1 MHFLKISVIY
11 FMVFVL
17 HGHPVSSQTTHE
29 TAFFP
34 FLGTF
39 TGQAVFITS
48 RGLAKRDL
56 ELVVRREHPGF
67 SLEWTTISQSLSGKL
82 KRKNY
87 FLSFQP
93 AKRKGFYAS
102 TDKIDRFGS
111 KIPIDLLAGDPQ
123 VSAKIDG
130 KTMTVYVVLITDD
143 GAHEVQTYERTLV
156 AGGGMRLKFSRVRNG
171 KSLKT
176 IEANLHRKE

>member
-1 MHFLKISVIY
+1 MRFLKIMLLVGL
-11 FMVFVL
+11 MFVQQT
-17 HGHPVSSQTTHE
+17 HSIKAQTTPE

-39 TGQAVFITS
+39 TGQAVFFTPN
-48 RGLAKRDL
+48 GLAKRDL

-82 KRKNY
+82 KRKKY
-87 FLSFQP
+87 FLAFKP

-111 KIPIDLLAGDPQ
+111 KIPIDPLAGDPQ

-130 KTMTVYVVLITDD
+130 KTMTIYVVLITED
-143 GAHEVQTYERTLV
+143 GSHEVQTYERTLV
-156 AGGGMRLKFSRVRNG
+156 AGGRMRLRFSRVRDG
-171 KSLKT
+171 KPLKA
-176 IEANLHRKE
+176 IEARLSYKE